1 MFKKLKF
8 RDNGV
13 KEMLLGVKI
22 PITKEERVP
31 NILVGRK
38 KLEWIAKNFIM
49 SEHAKFAQIR
59 RDDTLSR
66 RALKK
71 RILNSPLSWKTRN
84 NCVAIALDLYNYVVV
99 DPENKDDYG
108 TTTPIIVTFVNVRE
122 SGINVVDKFIVEYKD
137 FKRGW

>member
-38 KLEWIAKNFIM
+38 KLEWVASNFIM

-66 RALKK
+66 SALKK
-71 RILNSPLSWKTRN
+71 RILNSPLSWKTKN
-84 NCVAIALDLYNYVVV
+84 NCVAVALDLYNYVVV

-108 TTTPIIVTFVNVRE
+108 TTIPIIVTFVNVRE